1 MPTFTYANGDSSF
14 ELDTSDAAFMAAFV
28 RTVADRGTDYRYVRP
43 DGTLTCVN
51 VDTDKDCG
59 SCLIGAVL
67 VKMGVPVQWFVEN
80 RLVAETAEKL
90 LSLLGFSPAVQG
102 AARDAQLSQ
111 DRLNS
116 WGVASDVFFSTYFDP
131 DRIEMILSGDYIY

>member
-1 MPTFTYANGDSSF
+1 
-14 ELDTSDAAFMAAFV
+14 MAAFV
-28 RTVADRGTDYRYVRP
+28 RTVAERGTDYRYVRP
-43 DGTLTCVN
+43 DGALTCVN

-67 VKMGVPVQWFVEN
+67 IKMGVPVQWFVEN
-80 RLVAETAEKL
+80 QLVTATAEKVLDL
-90 LSLLGFSPAVQG
+90 LNFSIAIQG

-116 WGVASDVFFSTYFDP
+116 WGTASDVFFSTYFDP
-131 DRIEMILSGDYIY
+131 ERVKSMLSGDYIY